1 MWSPFFRQII
11 QNQKTMSSEDFAPID
26 FTEIESTQEKELTDK
41 FQQLYTLNLNDKV
54 ENKNGLT
61 YLSWANAWAA
71 FKMVYP
77 NATYRIIKNPQ
88 TNLPFFM
95 DENLGIMVFTEVTAD
110 HQTYEMWLPVM
121 DSTNKAMRLSPYTYQ
136 VWDKTNRKYVERK
149 VEAASMFD
157 INKTVMRSLV
167 KNLAMFG
174 LGLYIFAGED
184 MPETV
189 SDDATQTPVQDVVK
203 PRSRTR
209 KPQQQVDR
217 YAGIRTAINAAHDT
231 TALLNLYHQHE
242 NEVNGNPEI
251 LALFTERKL
260 QLQAA

>member
-26 FTEIESTQEKELTDK
+26 FTEIESTQENERTDK

-54 ENKNGLT
+54 ENKHGLT

-71 FKMVYP
+71 FKTVYP

-88 TNLPFFM
+88 TNLPYFA
-95 DENLGIMVFTEVTAD
+95 DETGIMVYTEITAD

-121 DSTNKAMRLSPYTYQ
+121 DASNKAMKLKAYTYQ